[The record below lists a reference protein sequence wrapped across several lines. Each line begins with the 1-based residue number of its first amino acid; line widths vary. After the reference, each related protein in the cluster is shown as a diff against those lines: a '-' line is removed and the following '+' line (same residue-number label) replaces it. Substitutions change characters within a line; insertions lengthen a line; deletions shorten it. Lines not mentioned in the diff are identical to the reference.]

1 MPQNQ
6 PTSMDDGAAFAC
18 AHDHCYLPEHQL
30 ANERR
35 TWAVIVL
42 TLVTM
47 AAEVAAGIV
56 FGSMALLADGWHMAS
71 HASALGITALAYAF
85 ARRHRADPRFTF
97 GTGKV
102 GDLAGY
108 SSALLLAL
116 VAVLMAYASV
126 RRLIDP
132 VTIHFNQAILV
143 AVVGLGVNLAS
154 AFLLRE
160 QPPHH
165 PGHHH
170 DADAADHDHNLRAA
184 YLHVLADALTSIL
197 AIAAL
202 TVGKFWGWAF
212 LDPVMG
218 IVGAVVISR
227 WSWGLMRQTGA
238 VLLDH
243 DQNRHLA
250 RQIADAITA
259 VGGVQMDDLHVW
271 RMAQGRYGA
280 IVAVRTAPERTPEFF
295 KDRLAHLDGLAH
307 VTIEVNPVS
316 AAK

>member
-1 MPQNQ
+1 
-6 PTSMDDGAAFAC
+6 MDDRPHFVC
-18 AHDHCYLPEHQL
+18 AQDHCYLPENQQ
-30 ANERR
+30 ASERR
-35 TWAVIVL
+35 TWAVIAL

-47 AAEVAAGIV
+47 VAEVSAGIV

-85 ARRHRADPRFTF
+85 ARRHRSNPRFTF

-108 SSALLLAL
+108 SSALLLAM
-116 VAVLMAYASV
+116 VALAMIYASV
-126 RRLIDP
+126 KRLIAP
-132 VTIHFNQAILV
+132 VTIHFNEAILV
-143 AVVGLGVNLAS
+143 AVIGLMVNLVS

-160 QPPHH
+160 QPDHH
-165 PGHHH
+165 PDGHAHDHH
-170 DADAADHDHNLRAA
+170 QGGRDKARDHDHNLRAA

-218 IVGAVVISR
+218 IVGALVISR

-243 DQNRHLA
+243 DQNRRLSH
-250 RQIADAITA
+250 QIVAT
-259 VGGVQMDDLHVW
+259 VESVEGVQIDDLHVW
-271 RMAQGRYGA
+271 RLGQGQYGA
-280 IVAVRTAPERTPEFF
+280 IVAVRTDPVRSPEFF
-295 KDRLAHLDGLAH
+295 KARLAHLDGLAH
-307 VTIEVNPVS
+307 VTVEVNPVS
-316 AAK
+316 AA

>member
-1 MPQNQ
+1 
-6 PTSMDDGAAFAC
+6 MDEEIAFVC
-18 AHDHCYLPEHQL
+18 AHEHCYLPESQR

-35 TWAVIVL
+35 TWAVIAL

-47 AAEVAAGIV
+47 TAEVAAGII

-126 RRLIDP
+126 RRLIAP
-132 VTIHFNQAILV
+132 VTIHFNEAILV
-143 AVVGLGVNLAS
+143 AVTGLVVNLAS

-160 QPPHH
+160 QPHHH

-170 DADAADHDHNLRAA
+170 DAYAADHDHNLRAA

-197 AIAAL
+197 AIVAL
-202 TVGKFWGWAF
+202 AVGKSWGWAF

-218 IVGAVVISR
+218 IVGALVISR

-250 RQIADAITA
+250 RRIARAVTA
-259 VGGVQMDDLHVW
+259 VEGVQMDDLHVW
-271 RMAQGRYGA
+271 RMGQGQYGA
-280 IVAVRTAPERTPEFF
+280 IVAVRTAPPRTPAFF
-295 KDRLAHLDGLAH
+295 KDRLRHLDGLAH
-307 VTIEVNPVS
+307 VTVEVNPDS
-316 AAK
+316 RRPMP